1 VNEQDAVERTLS
13 LARAALSPPA
23 GESARVR
30 AALGPTPWLGELAP
44 SAPLPSAEGHA
55 PLPGV
60 WLGARAA
67 SLLAAAVIAALGA
80 SFASGYRL
88 GQDRAAGAQA
98 PLPAALV
105 PAAAERSPAPSATLP
120 PLPTVREQLPARSA
134 AAERAPAQI
143 ERRAPKPPSRAVA
156 ASEAL
161 RPDELALLR
170 RVERAL
176 RSGEPALALALLAEL
191 DERFPNSSLGEER
204 RASNALAHCQLGDPG
219 AAERAVSFLREHGS
233 SVYADHV
240 RFTCGLP
247 TTAPR

>member
-1 VNEQDAVERTLS
+1 VRT
-13 LARAALSPPA
+13 
-23 GESARVR
+23 
-30 AALGPTPWLGELAP
+30 ALGPTPWLGEVAP
-44 SAPLPSAEGHA
+44 NAPRSAAEAHA

-60 WLGARAA
+60 RLGARAV
-67 SLLAAAVIAALGA
+67 SLLTAALVAALGA
-80 SFASGYRL
+80 SFASGYWL
-88 GQDRAAGAQA
+88 GQDRAAVSQG

-105 PAAAERSPAPSATLP
+105 PATAARNPAPSVTLP
-120 PLPTVREQLPARSA
+120 PLAMAPEQLPAASA
-134 AAERAPAQI
+134 AAERLPARV
-143 ERRAPKPPSRAVA
+143 ERRASKPPLRTATA
-156 ASEAL
+156 PEAL

-176 RSGEPALALALLAEL
+176 RSAEPALALALLAEL

-219 AAERAVSFLREHGS
+219 AAERAASFLREHGS

-240 RFTCGLP
+240 RSTCGLP